1 MTATRTVDAPVSGPA
16 GGPAERDADPFGR
29 DESERRGRRR
39 NVLAWVA
46 LGAVVLLLGG
56 LLSLFVARDWTPRP
70 PLDPEGPGADGARA
84 IVQILREQGVEV
96 VPTMRRA
103 DTLERLD
110 ASTTL
115 VLTDPWTLSE
125 ETIQDLVAAAGDTVV
140 LDADGAV
147 ADLLVPGASYA
158 GYGDE
163 PIAPACA
170 LPVAERAGAIAPG
183 RALTA
188 PAGAEG
194 CYPVGEGF
202 GLVRAPGGA
211 GHVTLIDGTVLFTN
225 EHLAQEGNAALGLGL
240 IGTHERVVWYVP
252 SFEDA
257 EDGGAAPTLGDLTP
271 PWVTPA
277 IVLLLLAGLAAA
289 LWRGRRFGPLVAE
302 RLPVTVRGSETL
314 EGRARLYA
322 RAAEPAHAAA
332 LLREGAAA
340 RMARRLGLPPNA
352 APLEV
357 ADAAAVRLGAP
368 SDVTRAILT
377 HVPTSDADL
386 AALGR
391 RLRDLEDAVD
401 AARTDGRAG

>member
-1 MTATRTVDAPVSGPA
+1 MSATVDVPVAPPA
-16 GGPAERDADPFGR
+16 AGTAEGDADPFAR
-29 DESERRGRRR
+29 DGLERRGRRR
-39 NVLAWVA
+39 SVLGWIA
-46 LGAVVLLLGG
+46 LGAAVLLLGG
-56 LLSLFVARDWTPRP
+56 LLSLFATRDWTPRP

-96 VPTMRRA
+96 IPTTRRA
-103 DTLERLD
+103 ETLERLD

-125 ETIQDLVAAAGDTVV
+125 DTIQELVAAAGDTVV

-147 ADLLVPGASYA
+147 ADLLIPGASYA

-163 PIAPACA
+163 AVAPACT
-170 LPVAERAGAIAPG
+170 LPVAERAGAIEPG

-211 GHVTLIDGTVLFTN
+211 GHVTLIDGTVLFAN
-225 EHLAQEGNAALGLGL
+225 EQLARQGNAALGLGL

-257 EDGGAAPTLGDLTP
+257 EDGGAAPTLGELTP

-277 IVLLLLAGLAAA
+277 IVLLLLSGLAAA

-322 RAAEPAHAAA
+322 RASEPAHAAE
-332 LLREGAAA
+332 LLRQGAAS
-340 RMARRLGLPPNA
+340 RMARRLGMPPNA

-357 ADAAAVRLGAP
+357 ADAAAARLGAP
-368 SDVTRAILT
+368 ASVTRAILT
-377 HVPTSDADL
+377 HVPSSDADL
-386 AALGR
+386 ASLGR

-401 AARTDGRAG
+401 AAGIDGRSG